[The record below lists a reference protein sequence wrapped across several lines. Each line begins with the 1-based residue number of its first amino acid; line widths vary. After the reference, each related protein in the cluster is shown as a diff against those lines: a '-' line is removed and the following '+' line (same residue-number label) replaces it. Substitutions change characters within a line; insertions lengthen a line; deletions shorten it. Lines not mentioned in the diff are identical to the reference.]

1 MLTKA
6 VSTILGTERNDQGS
20 RSAIADDNGKSR
32 CRFCG
37 TPLEHTFVDL
47 GMSPLANSYLRAED
61 LRKMEPFYPL
71 HAYVC
76 GECLLV
82 QLEQWESPQ
91 LIFGEYP
98 YFSSFSDSW
107 LRHAKAYVEEMI
119 SRFELNEH
127 NQVIEIGSNDGY
139 LLQYFLE
146 HGVPVLGIEP
156 AHNVAR
162 VASARGIRTLRG
174 FFGERTAL

>member
-71 HAYVC
+71 QGRDPRTDVVYPNMGGAVRCPDSGNAGHRLGDRCHETDQISFPGSSGKCWNSEESHMIRISEALIESVLSRKFADKVELASGGSSRLWPSTRRGVNLRCAC
-76 GECLLV
+76 GR
-82 QLEQWESPQ
+82 S
-91 LIFGEYP
+91 G
-98 YFSSFSDSW
+98 
-107 LRHAKAYVEEMI
+107 
-119 SRFELNEH
+119 RF
-127 NQVIEIGSNDGY
+127 
-139 LLQYFLE
+139 F
-146 HGVPVLGIEP
+146 
-156 AHNVAR
+156 
-162 VASARGIRTLRG
+162 
-174 FFGERTAL
+174 